1 MNFMGWLGVRSPL
14 GAFQM
19 FLAWRGGTL
28 MHLTGGL
35 GGA

>member
-19 FLAWRGGTL
+19 FLAWGGTL